1 MAIDIDWIARL
12 RTAPCEVCPEDSELR
27 AFVKSPE
34 SVLPEAFSHIVNGC
48 PSCRMRLQ
56 EIALHPS
63 SEELAQYLDRPEE
76 LPQEVLFHCIDC
88 PPCQQRVR
96 SLLNE

>member
-12 RTAPCEVCPEDSELR
+12 RTAPSEACPEDRDLQ

-34 SVLPEAFSHIVNGC
+34 SVRPETFAHIVHGC
-48 PSCRMRLQ
+48 VSCRERLQ

-63 SEELAQYLDRPEE
+63 SEELRLYLAGPEAVPE
-76 LPQEVLFHCIDC
+76 EVLFHCIDC
-88 PPCQQRVR
+88 QPCQLRVR
-96 SLLNE
+96 SLLDE

>member
-12 RTAPCEVCPEDSELR
+12 RTTPSEACPEDRDLK

-34 SVLPEAFSHIVNGC
+34 SVRPEAFSHIVGGC
-48 PSCRMRLQ
+48 VSCRGRLQ

-63 SEELAQYLDRPEE
+63 LEELRLYIGRPDAVPE
-76 LPQEVLFHCIDC
+76 EVLFHCIDC
-88 PPCQQRVR
+88 YSCQRRVR
-96 SLLNE
+96 SLLDE